1 MEEGKRTRVGNRPS
15 HSFFLCFIF
24 VPDGGKSKLTNRD
37 VHYCRYVAAKLRSD
51 DLNTRIYR
59 KEV

>member
-1 MEEGKRTRVGNRPS
+1 MEEGKRTRVGNRQS

-24 VPDGGKSKLTNRD
+24 VPDGGKSKLD
-37 VHYCRYVAAKLRSD
+37 VHYRRYVAAKLRSD